1 MSKQSGTLS
10 SATPIFEQ
18 KKNQVLRKAMQNKIL
33 SKEALQRLE
42 AIHRLS
48 QEYNRKIKKDHRKRL
63 IELMK
68 EHTSEI
74 DELFQQDNPHYLTET
89 GDLIIL
95 CMELLL
101 ENNQPIGEIMENCFN
116 RYDKKLPVLLSKV
129 GKDLKN

>member
-1 MSKQSGTLS
+1 
-10 SATPIFEQ
+10 
-18 KKNQVLRKAMQNKIL
+18 MQNKIL